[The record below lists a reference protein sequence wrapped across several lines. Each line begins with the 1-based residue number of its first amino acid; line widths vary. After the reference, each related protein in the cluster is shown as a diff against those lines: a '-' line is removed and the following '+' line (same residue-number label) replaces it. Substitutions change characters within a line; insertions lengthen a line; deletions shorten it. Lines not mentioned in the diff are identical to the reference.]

1 MVQDF
6 SLSNAEFWGWIAD
19 VVLNTD
25 CLAEQNIT
33 IEEKEA
39 ILNFLW
45 DNWLYLTERSIRL
58 IEKMTIIMKEY
69 PNTFKSV
76 WEIDF
81 LK

>member
-6 SLSNAEFWGWIAD
+6 SLSNAELWGWIAD

-45 DNWLYLTERSIRL
+45 YNWLYLTERSIRL

-69 PNTFKSV
+69 PKTYKSV